1 VSGFLRGIWEF
12 VVGDDWTLALGV
24 AVVLALTALIEAAG
38 ISAWWVALVL
48 VPLCLLGSVLRALR
62 RSS

>member
-1 VSGFLRGIWEF
+1 MSGVARGIWEF

-24 AVVLALTALIEAAG
+24 AVVLALTALFESAG
-38 ISAWWVALVL
+38 LSGWWIALVL

-62 RSS
+62 RGS